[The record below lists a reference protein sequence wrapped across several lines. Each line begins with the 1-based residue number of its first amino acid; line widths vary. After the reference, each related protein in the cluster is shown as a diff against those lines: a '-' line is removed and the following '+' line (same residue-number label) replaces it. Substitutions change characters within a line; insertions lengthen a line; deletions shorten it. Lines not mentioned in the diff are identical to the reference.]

1 MSDGAAGGIGVLG
14 SAFNPPHLG
23 HLALAQEALW
33 QLDLSEVVL
42 MPTGDAPHKRI
53 ADDPGREQR
62 LAMTRLAAADDSR
75 FSVSTLE
82 VDRDGPSY
90 TYETL
95 ELLADQRADTEL
107 VFVMGADAAVGFE
120 SWRAPERVVE
130 LARIAV
136 ARRSGVSDAEVA
148 AVMRSLGADGAGDDA
163 GDAAVRRLLLRRA
176 RARRR
181 REAAA
186 LPGPRVGCTLHRREG
201 HLLVSAAEKAA
212 KELDSGELARR
223 LAEVADSKGATEIV
237 VLDMRRLVSYTD
249 YLAICTARNERQ
261 ARAIVDEVKLKLKNE
276 EGCCRAAPTARAPR
290 AGSCSTSSTP
300 CCTSSP
306 RRPGSDTSSRT
317 SGGRPRELDLPVP
330 PRMTSEGTSTVPR
343 MGSFQRAFLGYR
355 RPEVDAADS
364 GTGLPDRRAQPGGR
378 RAQCRG
384 GRQGPSSRSS

>member
-1 MSDGAAGGIGVLG
+1 VSDGAAGGIGVLG

-107 VFVMGADAAVGFE
+107 VFVMGADAAVGLE

-130 LARIAV
+130 LAQIAV

-148 AVMRSLGADGAGDDA
+148 AVMRSLGADGRATMLEMPQFGVSSS
-163 GDAAVRRLLLRRA
+163 AVR
-176 RARRR
+176 
-181 REAAA
+181 E
-186 LPGPRVGCTLHRREG
+186 
-201 HLLVSAAEKAA
+201 
-212 KELDSGELARR
+212 
-223 LAEVADSKGATEIV
+223 
-237 VLDMRRLVSYTD
+237 
-249 YLAICTARNERQ
+249 
-261 ARAIVDEVKLKLKNE
+261 
-276 EGCCRAAPTARAPR
+276 RAA
-290 AGSCSTSSTP
+290 
-300 CCTSSP
+300 
-306 RRPGSDTSSRT
+306 
-317 SGGRPRELDLPVP
+317 GGRPLRYLVP
-330 PRMTSEGTSTVPR
+330 ESVARFIEEKGIYS
-343 MGSFQRAFLGYR
+343 
-355 RPEVDAADS
+355 
-364 GTGLPDRRAQPGGR
+364 
-378 RAQCRG
+378 
-384 GRQGPSSRSS
+384 